1 MRIQEM
7 EWTPPP
13 PEENPIYQKA
23 AARVKRC
30 REKWE
35 AVCEER
41 AEADC
46 FLADCMLLPSAL
58 KEEIRSYY
66 EDALAAAA
74 AEHTR
79 ARGCLLALGYDDYD

>member
-1 MRIQEM
+1 
-7 EWTPPP
+7 
-13 PEENPIYQKA
+13 
-23 AARVKRC
+23 
-30 REKWE
+30 
-35 AVCEER
+35 
-41 AEADC
+41 
-46 FLADCMLLPSAL
+46 MLLPAAL